1 MIFKHCDKQS
11 LRNCMKTMKSQLP
24 YSKISSSKTYLK
36 LSLKW
41 RSRRCAHDWSAFLR
55 KLRHWSLRSTAATA
69 SSTRQCAAPPKTWSR
84 RVLRFYEVKLLFTSV
99 LLLLVDS
106 RPRFSKGRVLKF
118 RSEWEF
124 ENFAHTLNS
133 QPWEQVVM
141 AQLLSS
147 SSVHKVRRKKNFEY
161 FSL

>member
-11 LRNCMKTMKSQLP
+11 LRNCMKSMKSQLP
-24 YSKISSSKTYLK
+24 YSRISSSKTYLK

-69 SSTRQCAAPPKTWSR
+69 SSLPGNVRLLRRLEGLEILRSKTSFHICSSSFSRLSASLQQRACAQIQI
-84 RVLRFYEVKLLFTSV
+84 RVRVWKF
-99 LLLLVDS
+99 S
-106 RPRFSKGRVLKF
+106 RP
-118 RSEWEF
+118 
-124 ENFAHTLNS
+124 HTALRD
-133 QPWEQVVM
+133 QVVM

-147 SSVHKVRRKKNFEY
+147 PSVHKV
-161 FSL
+161 SLDHQ